1 MPSHAPRLEVWGGI
15 ECTINRVG
23 ETYFDQLHRTGHLGR
38 PDDLDRFAQ
47 LGIKAIR
54 YPVLWEHIAPN
65 GLDDANWSWPDRQLK
80 RLRELDIRPI
90 VGLIHHGSGPR
101 DTDLNDPG
109 FPERLAAFAEAVSRR
124 YPWIED
130 YTPVNEP
137 LTTARFSSLYG
148 HWYPH
153 HRDDRSF
160 ARALLGQAKA
170 VVLAMQ
176 RIRQVNPAARLVQ
189 TDDLGRTY
197 SSDALQYQA
206 DFENERRWLT
216 FDLLTGTLTAERS
229 MWHWLRQCGIS
240 ESELDWFETNRSV
253 PDVMG
258 VNTYLSSERFIDE
271 RTALYPGELV
281 GTNGRHAYVD
291 VLAARVL
298 PRGILGTRGLVGE
311 AWQRYG
317 LPLAV
322 TEVHNGGEREEQLRW
337 LDEVWRGAEAARG
350 DGADVRAVTVWALLG
365 LYDWPSLVTRSDNVY
380 EPGVFDVR
388 GPSPRPTAIAR
399 MVRDLARLGEHR
411 HPVLDLPG
419 WWRRADRFTYK
430 TAPELDRQE
439 TASPRLASLLSSA
452 RPVLLVGG
460 QSQLRNALEATLRR
474 KIIPFR
480 VIDRDAALD
489 NAAGI
494 CAAIDESRVWAVVD
508 TDAAHWS
515 LMDNTIGTRPSVYGS
530 ARLLALASICA
541 DRDVPLVC
549 FSLDELIAGVDN
561 AGPGLAGTVKQDAA
575 VHSWNPS
582 EAEVL
587 RTHRQSLIIRS
598 NSRVAP
604 SSFVDLASDWF
615 TPDQHGAARAPD
627 IDPGLDVAL
636 MERVAGATVDMLID
650 GVFGVW
656 RLNSRNTASTAAEP
670 QLVPEEIVSRE
681 VPKST
686 PVAIS
691 SPACNSTARSE
702 AAD

>member
-1 MPSHAPRLEVWGGI
+1 MPGDAPRLEVWGGI

-38 PDDLDRFAQ
+38 PDDLDRFAD
-47 LGIKAIR
+47 LGIRAIR

-80 RLRELDIRPI
+80 RLRELNIRPI
-90 VGLIHHGSGPR
+90 VGLVHHGSGPR

-153 HRDDRSF
+153 NRDDHSF

-176 RIRQVNPAARLVQ
+176 RIRQVNPAARLIQ

-197 SSDALQYQA
+197 ASDALQYQA

-216 FDLLTGTLTAERS
+216 FDLLTGTLTAERC

-240 ESELDWFETNRSV
+240 EGELEWFETNRSS
-253 PDVMG
+253 PDVIG

-271 RTALYPGELV
+271 RTDLYPGELA
-281 GTNGRHAYVD
+281 GTNGRHTYVD

-298 PRGILGTRGLVGE
+298 PHGILGTRGLLGE
-311 AWQRYG
+311 AWRRYG

-337 LDEVWRGAEAARG
+337 LDEVWRGADAARG

-365 LYDWPSLVTRSDNVY
+365 LYDWPSLVTRFDNVY

-430 TAPELDRQE
+430 TVPELDGQQTQSPE
-439 TASPRLASLLSSA
+439 PASPHPSA

-460 QSQLRNALEATLRR
+460 QSRLRTALEETLRR
-474 KIIPFR
+474 KVIPFR
-480 VIDRDAALD
+480 VIDRDAAID
-489 NAAGI
+489 NPAGI
-494 CAAIDESRVWAVVD
+494 GEVIDESRAWAVVD
-508 TDAAHWS
+508 SNGAHCSW
-515 LMDNTIGTRPSVYGS
+515 MDNTIGTRPSAYGS
-530 ARLLALASICA
+530 ARLLPLASVCA

-549 FSLDELIAGVDN
+549 FSWDELISGADT
-561 AGPGLAGTVKQDAA
+561 AGPCRTGTVKRDAA
-575 VHSWNPS
+575 VHSWS
-582 EAEVL
+582 LFEASLL
-587 RTHRQSLIIRS
+587 RTHGQSLIIRS
-598 NSRVAP
+598 DFGVVP
-604 SSFVDLASDWF
+604 DPFGDLASETF
-615 TPDQHGAARAPD
+615 TPDQHGILMAAD
-627 IDPGLDVAL
+627 ISPGLGLAVE
-636 MERVAGATVDMLID
+636 MRVADTTVDMLID

-656 RLNSRNTASTAAEP
+656 LLKSRNTVSTAAEP
-670 QLVPEEIVSRE
+670 QLVPEEIVNRE
-681 VPKST
+681 VLNST
-686 PVAIS
+686 LVTIS
-691 SPACNSTARSE
+691 SPAPELTARSE